1 MPSPPATPDQDRA
14 GHTRSGVSF
23 SPSIGTA
30 KETVGRA
37 SKVDDRSA
45 RINRRENEKRKASSS
60 QKTKGMEKK
69 NKTSKTILSR
79 QGTSPAGSGA
89 GAKRQAN
96 YSEDEDYLIACA
108 YVNVSVDPIKGVG
121 QKSEAFWTRVL
132 EKYVL
137 LSEKYLSENGVEIP
151 VRNKESLEQR
161 WKKKISKS
169 VQLWNKFYKQ
179 VKSLP
184 RSGWNE
190 DNYIEEAGKLYQA
203 EVGEPFKCAKCVPVV
218 HKLPKFDPM
227 ITSSVV
233 SHSSSPRDVADDDGS
248 NPSTGDVVSTP
259 PRPRN
264 VTNTAPAQ
272 GSKLARPLG
281 MKKAKKLAKL
291 EQSARNQRAT
301 VTSSVAA
308 SASAETLL
316 EDKTEMIGVTKE
328 LVAVFKAN
336 TMLKEKDL
344 QARQEERLMRMAEM
358 YMSAGQ
364 KEKALALLAKIEE
377 SASAISADV
386 PSAINVEGG
395 RDKNVAKDDTNN
407 SDLNSVLNS
416 ISASAEIPSAI
427 DDGTPQNNKDHNDT
441 SASESDDGDSEYAS
455 AFEKDCDDAIAEV

>member
-1 MPSPPATPDQDRA
+1 
-14 GHTRSGVSF
+14 
-23 SPSIGTA
+23 
-30 KETVGRA
+30 
-37 SKVDDRSA
+37 
-45 RINRRENEKRKASSS
+45 
-60 QKTKGMEKK
+60 
-69 NKTSKTILSR
+69 
-79 QGTSPAGSGA
+79 
-89 GAKRQAN
+89 
-96 YSEDEDYLIACA
+96 
-108 YVNVSVDPIKGVG
+108 
-121 QKSEAFWTRVL
+121 
-132 EKYVL
+132 
-137 LSEKYLSENGVEIP
+137 
-151 VRNKESLEQR
+151 
-161 WKKKISKS
+161 
-169 VQLWNKFYKQ
+169 
-179 VKSLP
+179 
-184 RSGWNE
+184 
-190 DNYIEEAGKLYQA
+190 
-203 EVGEPFKCAKCVPVV
+203 
-218 HKLPKFDPM
+218 
-227 ITSSVV
+227 
-233 SHSSSPRDVADDDGS
+233 
-248 NPSTGDVVSTP
+248 
-259 PRPRN
+259 
-264 VTNTAPAQ
+264 
-272 GSKLARPLG
+272 